1 VHYYTCSSCDTD
13 HSVLDWSLLGC
24 ATYWCGV
31 AGEPTA
37 SGLKNHLLYPE
48 NGAVGSCNYSVS
60 YSCSFS
66 VVIPWLV
73 TIDNNMRVFRHYA
86 LQDL

>member
-1 VHYYTCSSCDTD
+1 MCDRT
-13 HSVLDWSLLGC
+13 VWQVG
-24 ATYWCGV
+24 TGV
-31 AGEPTA
+31 AWEPTA

-66 VVIPWLV
+66 VDISGLLPL
-73 TIDNNMRVFRHYA
+73 IIIICMYLGIKQFKF
-86 LQDL
+86 L